1 MRIWSND
8 QTNFFVEVGTQI
20 NGVHK
25 MEFMLDYF
33 SFEVSTKSLSCS
45 FFQEQ
50 TNGAKKNWSLGGT
63 LLMT

>member
-1 MRIWSND
+1 
-8 QTNFFVEVGTQI
+8 
-20 NGVHK
+20 